1 MEELLVEEVDAEEKE
16 EDEVD
21 EALDLNEEDAR
32 RGLLR
37 KEASWVK
44 EGIEGRSRW
53 CLDVREAV
61 LNLPDSSRDLPL
73 PLAPPPPP
81 RLRTRDTDCVLGR
94 PPVS

>member
-1 MEELLVEEVDAEEKE
+1 VEELLVEEVDAEEKE

-44 EGIEGRSRW
+44 EGIEGRSR
-53 CLDVREAV
+53 
-61 LNLPDSSRDLPL
+61 
-73 PLAPPPPP
+73 
-81 RLRTRDTDCVLGR
+81 
-94 PPVS
+94 

>member
-1 MEELLVEEVDAEEKE
+1 MDNVSLLLPSNLDNRFKEGARLYWFQNSSELVVEELLVEEVDAEEKE

-44 EGIEGRSRW
+44 EGIEGRSR
-53 CLDVREAV
+53 
-61 LNLPDSSRDLPL
+61 
-73 PLAPPPPP
+73 
-81 RLRTRDTDCVLGR
+81 
-94 PPVS
+94 

>member
-21 EALDLNEEDAR
+21 EALDLNEEEAR

-61 LNLPDSSRDLPL
+61 LNLPDSSRDLPP
-73 PLAPPPPP
+73 PLAPPPP

-94 PPVS
+94 IPVS

>member
-21 EALDLNEEDAR
+21 EALDLNEEEAR

-44 EGIEGRSRW
+44 EGIEGRSR
-53 CLDVREAV
+53 
-61 LNLPDSSRDLPL
+61 
-73 PLAPPPPP
+73 
-81 RLRTRDTDCVLGR
+81 
-94 PPVS
+94 